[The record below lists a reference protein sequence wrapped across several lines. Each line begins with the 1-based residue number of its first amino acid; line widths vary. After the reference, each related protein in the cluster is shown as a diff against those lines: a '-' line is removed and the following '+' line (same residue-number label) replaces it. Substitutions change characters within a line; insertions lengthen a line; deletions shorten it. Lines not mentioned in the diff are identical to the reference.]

1 MDEVLI
7 RERRLLWEIE
17 RKETLHHCFGCQV
30 RMTLHA
36 KLWRFCT
43 YLSISFF
50 FVIFTF
56 IIGMHCSLVLNKSF
70 KVQTHTH
77 ILESLCPFLCLSILF
92 HYSLVG
98 LKMDS
103 YLNKMTTLPFLK
115 AQLFLFFSKL
125 LKT

>member
-1 MDEVLI
+1 MDEVII

-56 IIGMHCSLVLNKSF
+56 IIGMHCSLVLNKSS

-77 ILESLCPFLCLSILF
+77 IMESLCPFLCLSLLF
-92 HYSLVG
+92 HSLLVG
-98 LKMDS
+98 LKMDFS
-103 YLNKMTTLPFLK
+103 LNKMTTLPFLK
-115 AQLFLFFSKL
+115 AQLFSSKL
-125 LKT
+125 L

>member
-1 MDEVLI
+1 MDEVII

-56 IIGMHCSLVLNKSF
+56 IIGMHCSLVLNKSS

-77 ILESLCPFLCLSILF
+77 IMESLCPFLCLSLLF
-92 HYSLVG
+92 HSILVG
-98 LKMDS
+98 LKMDCS
-103 YLNKMTTLPFLK
+103 LNKMTTLPFLK
-115 AQLFLFFSKL
+115 AQLFSSKL
-125 LKT
+125 L